1 MFLEWRTGAE
11 GFKRRMLNNLSLQCQ
26 PPSMKAFGIFL
37 GLSVGENSEKTQLT
51 PLLSS
56 GSLVV
61 RFLFVDD
68 IFSVYCLE
76 PLYVLL
82 TLFFTRYS
90 LLMLASYCS
99 FWRYSYRFLSVFCFV
114 SSSLSPFPNSLA
126 PFTSCFLSMLFPRK
140 SSDQNLEIEFF
151 IPGDVA

>member
-1 MFLEWRTGAE
+1 MKIRPEKTLLRGS
-11 GFKRRMLNNLSLQCQ
+11 LSFTSLSAVQ
-26 PPSMKAFGIFL
+26 IL

-68 IFSVYCLE
+68 ISVYCLE

-90 LLMLASYCS
+90 LFDVSLLLFFLALLLPFSVS
-99 FWRYSYRFLSVFCFV
+99 FLLRF
-114 SSSLSPFPNSLA
+114 
-126 PFTSCFLSMLFPRK
+126 
-140 SSDQNLEIEFF
+140 
-151 IPGDVA
+151 

>member
-1 MFLEWRTGAE
+1 MSFSRCFL
-11 GFKRRMLNNLSLQCQ
+11 LD
-26 PPSMKAFGIFL
+26 I
-37 GLSVGENSEKTQLT
+37 
-51 PLLSS
+51 
-56 GSLVV
+56 
-61 RFLFVDD
+61 RF
-68 IFSVYCLE
+68 
-76 PLYVLL
+76 
-82 TLFFTRYS
+82 
-90 LLMLASYCS
+90 LMLASYCS

>member
-1 MFLEWRTGAE
+1 
-11 GFKRRMLNNLSLQCQ
+11 
-26 PPSMKAFGIFL
+26 MKAFGIFL
-37 GLSVGENSEKTQLT
+37 GLSVGENSEKTRLT

-68 IFSVYCLE
+68 ISVYCLE

-90 LLMLASYCS
+90 LFDVSLLLFFLALLLPFSVS
-99 FWRYSYRFLSVFCFV
+99 FLLRF
-114 SSSLSPFPNSLA
+114 
-126 PFTSCFLSMLFPRK
+126 
-140 SSDQNLEIEFF
+140 
-151 IPGDVA
+151 

>member
-1 MFLEWRTGAE
+1 
-11 GFKRRMLNNLSLQCQ
+11 MLNNLSLQCQ

-37 GLSVGENSEKTQLT
+37 GLRVGENSEKTQLT

-90 LLMLASYCS
+90 LFDVSLLLFFLALLLPFSVS
-99 FWRYSYRFLSVFCFV
+99 FLLRF
-114 SSSLSPFPNSLA
+114 
-126 PFTSCFLSMLFPRK
+126 
-140 SSDQNLEIEFF
+140 
-151 IPGDVA
+151 

>member
-1 MFLEWRTGAE
+1 
-11 GFKRRMLNNLSLQCQ
+11 MLNNLSLQCQ

-37 GLSVGENSEKTQLT
+37 GLRVGENSEKTQLT

-68 IFSVYCLE
+68 IFSV
-76 PLYVLL
+76 

>member
-1 MFLEWRTGAE
+1 MKIRPEKTLLRGS
-11 GFKRRMLNNLSLQCQ
+11 LSFTSLSAVQ
-26 PPSMKAFGIFL
+26 IL

-90 LLMLASYCS
+90 LFDVSLLLFFLALLLPFSVS
-99 FWRYSYRFLSVFCFV
+99 FLLRF
-114 SSSLSPFPNSLA
+114 
-126 PFTSCFLSMLFPRK
+126 
-140 SSDQNLEIEFF
+140 
-151 IPGDVA
+151 

>member
-1 MFLEWRTGAE
+1 MKIRPEKTLLRGS
-11 GFKRRMLNNLSLQCQ
+11 LSFTSLSAVQ
-26 PPSMKAFGIFL
+26 IL

-68 IFSVYCLE
+68 ISVYCLE

-90 LLMLASYCS
+90 PLIVLFSVTLT
-99 FWRYSYRFLSVFCFV
+99 VFC
-114 SSSLSPFPNSLA
+114 
-126 PFTSCFLSMLFPRK
+126 
-140 SSDQNLEIEFF
+140 
-151 IPGDVA
+151 